1 MSEKKQDKT
10 QETAAISQ
18 GQTKAKS
25 GSPRADKSAKNE
37 DRTRNLEFLCYT
49 PDTDEPEDAVIEDLT
64 LDDSLFDEPVKNK
77 GEEILSDT
85 VFEDDILID
94 ISYNPELIPEDP
106 NAGVHAES
114 VSDGLALSLSLKGR
128 VDLDYIALLTGE
140 SPDNVAIALRGKIFE
155 DPARGNRWVTADE
168 YLSGNISLK
177 LKTAKSKNKKGRYDE
192 NVKAL
197 TELLPPE
204 MQTDSIFVTLGSPWV
219 PTEIIDAFIEYLIG
233 EKIRY
238 SERPKY
244 AVRHDPITGIWEI
257 PEKTRYNLSKHSF
270 KNRTTYGTSRMPFLY
285 LLENTLNMKTII
297 VTDEVPDKL
306 NKKKTIRTVN
316 RVETTLAT
324 ERQNKLYDKFSKWI
338 WADEKRA
345 EKLREVYTERYG
357 CIKKTHFD
365 GSFLTL
371 PTMNPD
377 IKLFPYQKDAV
388 ARMLFAPNTLLAH
401 DVGSGKTFAMI
412 AAGME
417 LRRMGISKKNLYVVP
432 NNLVRQWDGLFKRL
446 YPTANVM
453 VVDSRSFTPAKKE
466 NTLKEIRD
474 TDCDAIVMAYS
485 CFDRIPLSKEYYE
498 DYFNEEAEELKKSE
512 SIFVSKSI
520 IERKHRSL
528 SSDYKKVME
537 KSKELGEKYANTKL
551 STAGDPI
558 LSSDS
563 DVFLPLTPYDELK
576 QHPDDAEDTV
586 NPEEN
591 ADTNKKPKPICFDDL
606 GINRLF
612 VDEAHNYKN
621 VPIDSAIERVHGISK
636 NGSKKCRDMLD
647 KVRHVQKTNDGGGVI
662 FATGTPITNSI
673 TDIYIM
679 QKYLQNGELSL
690 MGLSEFDSWVG
701 MFSEKE
707 SNFEVDI
714 DTSHF
719 RMATRF
725 SRFHNL
731 TELTAILSSI
741 ADFHKVNPEENSIP
755 TMDGYSD
762 VTMKPTPEFK
772 EYLEY
777 ISERADDVRSRRVPR
792 VDDNM
797 LKITGDGRKAALD
810 LRLIDEQCDEGNSTK
825 AQKCADAVY
834 SIYHKTMESKGTQII
849 FCDTSTPKPQFNMYH
864 ELKRLLVAKGV
875 PDHEIAFIHDA
886 GESDKKREKV
896 FAATRS
902 GEIRILLGSTFKLGM
917 GVNVQDR
924 LIAIHHLDVPW
935 RPADMVQREGRILRQ
950 GNKNKKVFI
959 YRYITEG
966 SFDAYSW
973 QLLETKQRFIEQ
985 LLEGSLNERAG
996 DDVDRTSL
1004 SYAEVKALAIGNPKI
1019 KERVELANEL
1029 GKTYLLK
1036 RSDDDNRERMRAT
1049 LATLPERI
1057 ANQKERDDKCT
1068 ADMAVYKA
1076 EKVVMT
1082 PEEAKEIKEQIET
1095 AIKKNSLSPY
1105 ETELMTYQGFKI
1117 MLPPYIQPDSPFVNL
1132 VRNGR
1137 YYVQLGAE
1145 QGFKR
1150 RIDNF
1155 LDNLSEQKEKFRTV
1169 LKSLREQQIN
1179 LTAELEKP
1187 SPYGD
1192 RIAELRERLN
1202 QIDNEL
1208 GVEAEAD

>member
-1 MSEKKQDKT
+1 MSEKT
-10 QETAAISQ
+10 SI
-18 GQTKAKS
+18 TKS
-25 GSPRADKSAKNE
+25 H
-37 DRTRNLEFLCYT
+37 LEFLNFI
-49 PDTDEPEDAVIEDLT
+49 PDAEESEEALIEDLT
-64 LDDSLFDEPVKNK
+64 VDDTLFDEPIRTSAETVV
-77 GEEILSDT
+77 SDS
-85 VFEDDILID
+85 VLDDELLTD
-94 ISYNPELIPEDP
+94 ISVAPDWIPTDP
-106 NAGVHAES
+106 SEGVRAES
-114 VSDGLALSLSLKGR
+114 VGDGLALSLSLKGR
-128 VDLDYIALLTGE
+128 VDIEYVSLLTGE
-140 SPDNVAIALRGKIFE
+140 DTDKVIADLRGKIFE

-168 YLSGNISLK
+168 YLSGNIAAK
-177 LKTAKSKNKKGRYDE
+177 LKTAKAKNKKGRYDE
-192 NVKAL
+192 NVRAL

-204 MQTDSIFVTLGSPWV
+204 LQTDNIFVTLGSPWV
-219 PTEIIDAFIEYLIG
+219 PTEVIDAFIDYLIG
-233 EKIRY
+233 EKTKISDRA
-238 SERPKY
+238 KL

-257 PEKTRYNLSKHSF
+257 PEKTRFNLSRHSL
-270 KNRTTYGTSRMPFLY
+270 KNRTTYGTARMPFLY
-285 LLENTLNMKTII
+285 LLENTLNMKTIL
-297 VTDEVPDKL
+297 VTDEERDKR
-306 NKKKTIRTVN
+306 NRKKTVRVVN
-316 RVETTLAT
+316 RIETALAT
-324 ERQNKLYDKFSKWI
+324 ERQNKLYDKFANWI
-338 WADEKRA
+338 WTDGKRA
-345 EKLREVYTERYG
+345 DKLREVYTERYG
-357 CIKKTHFD
+357 SIKKTHFD
-365 GSFLTL
+365 GSFLTF
-371 PTMNPD
+371 PTMNPEV
-377 IKLFPYQKDAV
+377 KLFPYQKDAV
-388 ARMLFAPNTLLAH
+388 ARILFAPNTLLAH

-417 LRRMGISKKNLYVVP
+417 MRRMGLSKKNLYVVP

-446 YPTANVM
+446 YPTASVR
-453 VVDSRSFTPAKKE
+453 VVDSRSFTPARKE
-466 NTLKEIRD
+466 DTLAELRD
-474 TDCDAIVMAYS
+474 IDCDAIIMAYS

-498 DYFNEEAEELKKSE
+498 EYFNEEAEELKKSE
-512 SIFVSKSI
+512 SIFVSKAI
-520 IERKHRSL
+520 IDRKHRSL
-528 SSDYKKVME
+528 SSDYKRVME
-537 KSKELGEKYANTKL
+537 EKATEYGEKKTESAV
-551 STAGDPI
+551 
-558 LSSDS
+558 SDENGA
-563 DVFLPLTPYDELK
+563 FLTPYEELEK
-576 QHPDDAEDTV
+576 YEKEAEDAV

-591 ADTNKKPKPICFDDL
+591 PETAFENAEKEKKPRPICFDDL

-647 KVRHVQKTNDGGGVI
+647 KVRHIQKTNDGGGVI

-714 DTSHF
+714 DTSNF

-755 TMDGYSD
+755 QLDGYSD
-762 VTMKPTPEFK
+762 VTLKPTPEFK

-777 ISERADDVRSRRVPR
+777 VSERADDVRERRVTR
-792 VDDNM
+792 DEDNM

-810 LRLIDEQCDEGNSTK
+810 LRLIEEECDEGGDNK
-825 AQKCADAVY
+825 ALRCADAVY
-834 SIYHKTMESKGTQII
+834 SIYRKTMESKGTQII

-864 ELKRLLVAKGV
+864 EIKRLLMEKGV
-875 PDHEIAFIHDA
+875 QEKEIAFVHDA
-886 GESDKKREKV
+886 GDSDKKREAM

-902 GEIRILLGSTFKLGM
+902 GDIRVLLGSTFKLGM

-985 LLEGSLNERAG
+985 LLEGSLNERMG
-996 DDVDRTSL
+996 SDVDRASL
-1004 SYAEVKALAIGNPKI
+1004 FYAEVKALAIGNPKI

-1036 RSDDDNRERMRAT
+1036 RSEDDNRERMRAT

-1057 ANQKERDDKCT
+1057 DHQKDLVKKCT
-1068 ADMAVYKA
+1068 DDMEAYKT
-1076 EKVVMT
+1076 EKV
-1082 PEEAKEIKEQIET
+1082 ELNADEARAVREKIED
-1095 AIKKNSLSPY
+1095 AVKRNALVPF
-1105 ETELMTYQGFKI
+1105 ETVLMTYQGFKI
-1117 MLPPYIQPDSPFVNL
+1117 VLPPYMSPESPYVHL
-1132 VRNGR
+1132 VRSGR
-1137 YYVQLGAE
+1137 YYVPLGAE
-1145 QGFKR
+1145 QGMKR

-1155 LDNLSEQKEKFRTV
+1155 LESFAEQREKYRTV
-1169 LKSLREQQIN
+1169 LKSLREQHKS
-1179 LTAELEKP
+1179 LFEELQKP
-1187 SPYGD
+1187 SPYSD
-1192 RIAELRERLN
+1192 RIAELRERLD

-1208 GVEAEAD
+1208 GVDAEED